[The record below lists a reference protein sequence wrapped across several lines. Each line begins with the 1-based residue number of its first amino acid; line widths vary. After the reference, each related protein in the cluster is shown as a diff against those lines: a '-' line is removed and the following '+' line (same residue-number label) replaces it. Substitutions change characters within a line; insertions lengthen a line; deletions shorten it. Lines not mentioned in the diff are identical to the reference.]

1 MLAWHGARWVEH
13 PELAEGRGASS
24 QPDWPLDRG
33 QRSTCVAPARPMT
46 VWGLLADIHGNLPAL
61 EHALSRLQAEGAQ
74 RLAFLGDYLGRGDP
88 DGCVRRIR
96 SVADVAVLGN
106 RDLDWQD
113 RVSPTSK
120 AWVLS
125 LPRVAGVARD
135 GLLLSHGDA
144 RLSRALSTGQVRRDF
159 REAWAEM
166 ERAGARVWA
175 FGHSH
180 HARLWRKRSAG
191 SPAELLPGPC
201 ARLDGPARYCLNV
214 GTTGL
219 PFPGKG
225 EPSVALLDVDV
236 QATTLR
242 LLTIPRFSAAGSV
255 QSR

>member
-1 MLAWHGARWVEH
+1 
-13 PELAEGRGASS
+13 
-24 QPDWPLDRG
+24 
-33 QRSTCVAPARPMT
+33 MT
-46 VWGLLADIHGNLPAL
+46 VWGLLADVHGNLPAL
-61 EHALSRLQAEGAQ
+61 EHALRVLRAEGAQ
-74 RLAFLGDYLGRGDP
+74 RLAFLGDYLGRGDA
-88 DGCVRRIR
+88 DGCIRRIR

-113 RVSPTSK
+113 RVSATSK
-120 AWVLS
+120 DWVLG
-125 LPRVAGVARD
+125 LPRVAVVAGD

-144 RLSRALSTGQVRRDF
+144 RLTRALSTAQVGRDF

-180 HARLWRKRSAG
+180 QARVWRKRSRENL
-191 SPAELLPGPC
+191 AEPVVG
-201 ARLDGPARYCLNV
+201 AFVRLDAPARYCLNV

-225 EPSVALLDVDV
+225 EPSVALLDVG
-236 QATTLR
+236 AATLR
-242 LLTIPRFSAAGSV
+242 VLPIPRFSASSPRSV